1 MTEELNFKAICS
13 LTTRVMGLE
22 EGSLAYKIRTR
33 KLQASRS
40 IAGFIGLTEE
50 NISRKV
56 VAKILDR
63 DRTATYHYVK
73 FHKKN
78 LDKCKIYRDCFT
90 KIYKEY
96 KNIDGEKDIF
106 VNKRQMKNYLLE
118 NNVKESKNSDVILQ
132 VKSGEV
138 VCDIHTTYFDFS
150 NQIENIN
157 IALTNYHFHIN
168 II

>member
-22 EGSLAYKIRTR
+22 EGSLAYKNRTR

-50 NISRKV
+50 KISRKV

-78 LDKCKIYRDCFT
+78 FKKCKIYRDCFT

-96 KNIDGEKDIF
+96 KNLDGEKDIF
-106 VNKRQMKNYLLE
+106 ISKRQMKNYLLE

>member
-22 EGSLAYKIRTR
+22 EGSLAYKNRTR

-40 IAGFIGLTEE
+40 IAGYIGITEE
-50 NISRKV
+50 GISKNV
-56 VAKILDR
+56 IAKILNR
-63 DRTATYHYVK
+63 NRTATYHYVR

-78 LDKCKIYRDCFT
+78 FQRCKIYRDCFT

-106 VNKRQMKNYLLE
+106 VNKRQMKNYLLQ
-118 NNVKESKNSDVILQ
+118 NRVIESENSDVILQ

-138 VCDIHTTYFDFS
+138 VCNINTTYFDFS
-150 NQIENIN
+150 NQIENICLVA
-157 IALTNYHFHIN
+157 IR
-168 II
+168 

>member
-22 EGSLAYKIRTR
+22 EGSLAYKNRTR

-63 DRTATYHYVK
+63 DRTATYHYVR

-78 LDKCKIYRDCFT
+78 LDKCEIYRDCFT

-106 VNKRQMKNYLLE
+106 VNKRHIGFRQKFWSTAIFFCISPPVYPSEMIMYIVDLLWD
-118 NNVKESKNSDVILQ
+118 SI
-132 VKSGEV
+132 
-138 VCDIHTTYFDFS
+138 F
-150 NQIENIN
+150 
-157 IALTNYHFHIN
+157 
-168 II
+168 